1 MEKPTYFQKHHFLE
15 ERNGIHHGGKNK
27 IKTEFARRYR
37 KANKAEKTKM
47 LDEYLKLL
55 GGSNRKYAVFSLNR
69 EGKKQLRLIDGK
81 YVNVEISST
90 LRRKRTYKPYYDD
103 EVAQALFKIWKFFRY
118 ICGEPLVP
126 LLRENLDAIGR
137 KRRFHMSAEVKQ
149 ELKTISRATV
159 ERLLS
164 GERKKHRIKG
174 KSTAKKGALLKN
186 QMPARVF
193 WAWDEKKPGF
203 RETDTVSHDGGGE
216 ITPHYAWA
224 VTVTDVA
231 LGWTEVR
238 ALKNK
243 AQSWTLKAASDIY
256 DALPVPIRGIDS
268 DFSPRDGGSEFINQ
282 CFKKW
287 CDEHGIAFTRGR
299 SCHSNGSCFVEQKNG
314 DVVRKTVGY
323 ARFEGDEAL
332 SALQNVYS
340 CLNPLINYF
349 YPAKK
354 LIAKDKLPNGRI
366 KKVYDKQLKTP
377 CQRLLE
383 HNDISDTLKERAKLT
398 KKNLDIAHLQ
408 ENLEKACDELDR
420 AVNKNCAAPSLG
432 GRNG

>member
-1 MEKPTYFQKHHFLE
+1 MAFTMAE
-15 ERNGIHHGGKNK
+15 KNK

-37 KANKAEKTKM
+37 KANKNEKTKI

-55 GGSNRKYAVFSLNR
+55 GGGNRKYAIFSLNR

-81 YVNVEISST
+81 YVNVEISSKA
-90 LRRKRTYKPYYDD
+90 RRKRTYKPYYDD
-103 EVAQALFKIWKFFRY
+103 EVAQALIKLWKFFRY
-118 ICGEPLVP
+118 ICGERLVP
-126 LLRENLDAIGR
+126 LLRENLDTISR
-137 KRRFHMSAEVKQ
+137 KRRFRMSAEVKQ
-149 ELKTISRATV
+149 KLKTISRATV

-164 GERKKHRIKG
+164 GERKRHKLKG
-174 KSTAKKGALLKN
+174 KSTTRKGTLLKN
-186 QMPARVF
+186 QIPVRVF
-193 WAWDEKKPGF
+193 WDWDEKKPGF
-203 RETDTVSHDGGGE
+203 CEIDTVSHDGGGE
-216 ITPHYAWA
+216 ITPYCAWT

-256 DALPVPIRGIDS
+256 DAFPVPIRGIDS
-268 DFSPRDGGSEFINQ
+268 DGGSEFINQ
-282 CFKKW
+282 YFKKW
-287 CDEHGIAFTRGR
+287 CDERSITFTRGR
-299 SCHSNGSCFVEQKNG
+299 SHHSNDNCFVEQKNG

-349 YPAKK
+349 YPTKK
-354 LIAKDKLPNGRI
+354 LVAKDKLPNGKI
-366 KKVYDKQLKTP
+366 KKVYEKQLKTP

-383 HNDISDTLKERAKLT
+383 HNDVSDTLKERARLI
-398 KKNLDIAHLQ
+398 KKNLDIVHLQ
-408 ENLEKACDELDR
+408 ESLEKACEELDR
-420 AVNKNCAAPSLG
+420 VVNKNCVAPSLG
-432 GRNG
+432 GHNG